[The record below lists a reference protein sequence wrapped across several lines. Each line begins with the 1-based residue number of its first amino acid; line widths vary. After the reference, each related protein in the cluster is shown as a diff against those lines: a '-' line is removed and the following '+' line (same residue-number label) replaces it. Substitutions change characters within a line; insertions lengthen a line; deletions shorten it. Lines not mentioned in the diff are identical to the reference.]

1 MKIND
6 SDKNEVERVR
16 QELIDKHYSEVF
28 FDCGFMLDDVYD
40 ALQEKLKVIRKYN
53 KDWAGTFAFFNCW
66 VFTSDMTQDD
76 IYREVYGMTKT
87 EHDEKERKEREKR
100 KRKEEEYQAK
110 VPELVE
116 EYVKEATGADWI
128 RQELLEDY
136 RMRVTEIA
144 KSFYHIHLAADAVE
158 IMKVLAEHKDNKE
171 EAIKAAKELFD
182 KQGHS
187 NNTASIT
194 ANTVVYFT
202 PYFAEEFYDEV
213 YNS

>member
-6 SDKNEVERVR
+6 TDKNEVERVR
-16 QELIDKHYSEVF
+16 REFIEKHYSEVF
-28 FDCGFMLDDVYD
+28 FDCGFMLKDVYQ
-40 ALQEKLKVIRKYN
+40 ALQEKYATIKKYN
-53 KDWAGTFAFFNCW
+53 SEWVGTFAFFNCW
-66 VFTSDMTQDD
+66 VFTSDMTEDD
-76 IYREVYGMTKT
+76 IYLEVFECTKA
-87 EHDEKERKEREKR
+87 EHEEKERKEREER

-116 EYVKEATGADWI
+116 EYVKEATGADWL
-128 RQELLEDY
+128 RQERLEDY
-136 RMRVTEIA
+136 RIRVTNIA
-144 KSFYHIHLAADAVE
+144 RSFYHIHLAADAVE
-158 IMKVLAEHKDNKE
+158 LLKVLAKHKDNKE

-182 KQGHS
+182 NQGHS

>member
-16 QELIDKHYSEVF
+16 REFIDKHYSEVF
-28 FDCGFMLDDVYD
+28 FDCGFMLERVYD
-40 ALQEKLKVIRKYN
+40 ALQEKFKVIRQYN

-76 IYREVYGMTKT
+76 IYREVHGMTKA
-87 EHDEKERKEREKR
+87 EHDEKERKEREER

-116 EYVKEATGADWI
+116 EYMKEATGADWL
-128 RQELLEDY
+128 RQERLEDY
-136 RMRVTEIA
+136 RTRVTNIA
-144 KSFYHIHLAADAVE
+144 RSFYHIHLAADAVE
-158 IMKVLAEHKDNKE
+158 LLKLLAKHKDNKE

-202 PYFAEEFYDEV
+202 PYFAEEFYNEV